1 MMEHLLA
8 IIIAVILDYFIGDP
22 RWLPHPV
29 RGMGMLISYLDRR
42 FNDGEYRKLNGI
54 LTVVI
59 VCLVAYAVSFT
70 FIHISYQLSTI
81 FGIAVESIVIFTTI
95 ATKSLTDAAYEV
107 YIPLKQGDLVS
118 ARKQLSMIVGRDTEQ
133 LDEGEIVRGCV
144 ETVAENI
151 SDGITAPL
159 FYSLIGGGAFA
170 FVYRAVNT
178 CDAMLGYKN
187 ETYIDFG
194 WASARFDDLL
204 NFLPARMTTLI
215 MILANVRISPFS
227 LKQCLK
233 LLVSDAKKH
242 PSPNSGWGEAAMAAL
257 LGVQLGGVNTYK
269 GVVSIRPKLGEPLVN
284 LRKEHIRD
292 AVNVMIRTVIAFVVL
307 LCLGGILFEFAVTWS

>member
-42 FNDGEYRKLNGI
+42 FNYGEYRKLNGI

-81 FGIAVESIVIFTTI
+81 LGIAVESIVIFTTI
-95 ATKSLTDAAYEV
+95 ATKSLKDAAYEV

-133 LDEGEIVRGCV
+133 LDEREIVRGCV

-204 NFLPARMTTLI
+204 NFLPARMTALI

-227 LKQCLK
+227 FKQCLK

-269 GVVSIRPKLGEPLVN
+269 GVVSIRPKLGEQLVN

>member
-1 MMEHLLA
+1 VIEHIGAMVLA
-8 IIIAVILDYFIGDP
+8 LVLDWLIGDP

-42 FNDGEYRKLNGI
+42 FNNGEYRKLNGI
-54 LTVVI
+54 LTVFI

-70 FIHISYQLSTI
+70 LIHISYQLSTI
-81 FGIAVESIVIFTTI
+81 IGIIVESIVIFTTI
-95 ATKSLTDAAYEV
+95 ATKSLKDAAYEV
-107 YIPLKQGDLVS
+107 YIPLKQGDLVR

-144 ETVAENI
+144 ETVAENV

-159 FYSLIGGGAFA
+159 FYSLIGGGTFA

-204 NFLPARMTTLI
+204 NFLPARMTALI
-215 MILANVRISPFS
+215 MILANVRMSPFS

-233 LLVSDAKKH
+233 LLLSDAKKH
-242 PSPNSGWGEAAMAAL
+242 PSPNSGWGEAAMAAI

-292 AVNVMIRTVIAFVVL
+292 AVNVMVRTVAAFVVL
-307 LCLGGILFEFAVTWS
+307 LCLGGIFI

>member
-81 FGIAVESIVIFTTI
+81 FGIAVESIVIFTMI

-204 NFLPARMTTLI
+204 NFLPARMTALI